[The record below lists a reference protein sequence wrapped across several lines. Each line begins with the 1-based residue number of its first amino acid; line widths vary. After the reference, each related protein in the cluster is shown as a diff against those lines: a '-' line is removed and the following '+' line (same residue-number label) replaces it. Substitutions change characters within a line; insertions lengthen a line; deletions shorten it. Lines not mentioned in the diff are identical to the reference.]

1 MITMNN
7 RGLIILFAIFCL
19 AACKGRESG
28 FFKSA
33 DGMYGLKR
41 EGRIVVPPRFHMVTD
56 FLGCCAYVVDD
67 TGWTAIDAEGKTR
80 FRPFVIDNHPDGFKG
95 NRARFQANGLIGYYD
110 STFKVR
116 IPAAYDFA
124 EPFDGGLAKICM
136 GCGKVRDGEYHL
148 VVSGKWGFI
157 DTTGSPIIEPKYDA
171 AIGFQAGTFILMEK
185 GDTVRLADPRKPE

>member
-1 MITMNN
+1 
-7 RGLIILFAIFCL
+7 
-19 AACKGRESG
+19 
-28 FFKSA
+28 
-33 DGMYGLKR
+33 LKR
-41 EGRIVVPPRFHMVTD
+41 EGRIVVPPRFHMVTE